1 MSDLLTVEEVAE
13 RLRVTART
21 VRTWCTD
28 GELPYV
34 RLPKGGIRVRVED
47 LELMLEPTLPF
58 PE

>member
-13 RLRVTART
+13 RLRVTPRT
-21 VRTWCTD
+21 VRTWCSD
-28 GELPYV
+28 GDLPCV

-47 LELMLEPTLPF
+47 LELMLEPTLPY